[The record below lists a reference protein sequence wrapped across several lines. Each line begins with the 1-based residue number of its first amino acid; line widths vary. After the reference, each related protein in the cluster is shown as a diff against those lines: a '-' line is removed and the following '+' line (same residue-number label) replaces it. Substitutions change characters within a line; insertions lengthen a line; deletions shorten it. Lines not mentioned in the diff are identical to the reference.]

1 MNEAE
6 LIRQFEE
13 QHKDIAIAYGGDGTL
28 LSKAAEVWKKKNIIP
43 VRNYSRCSKHEHLLE
58 EICTGNVTSK
68 ELKAGLKWSK
78 APFLEARLK
87 SSDEDVQP
95 YRGIAEIVLK
105 SYNPTEA
112 LCFTVF
118 VNGKAYMQQ
127 CIADGVIFASKL
139 GSHGYFKSVTRTLF
153 TDNDSV
159 GLGFIAST
167 YGICNLVLKATD
179 KVIVKLDR
187 YAITVISHDKEYETV
202 ELKAGEEIE
211 LSQSCEGVSLF
222 GYDVFCCQDCRNLRN
237 STLVNDKYIA

>member
-1 MNEAE
+1 MDEVE
-6 LIRQFEE
+6 LIRQFEQ

-28 LSKAAEVWKKKNIIP
+28 LSKVAEVWKKKSIIP
-43 VRNYSRCSKHEHLLE
+43 VRNYARCSKHAHLLE
-58 EICTGNVTSK
+58 EICTGNVSSK

-87 SSDEDVQP
+87 SFDNDIQP

-112 LCFTVF
+112 LRFTVF

-127 CIADGVIFASKL
+127 CIADGIIFASKL

-153 TDNDSV
+153 TDDGSV
-159 GLGFIAST
+159 GLGFIAPT

-179 KVIVKLDR
+179 KVVVKLDR
-187 YAITVISHDKEYETV
+187 YAIAMISHDKEYETV
-202 ELKAGEEIE
+202 ELRAGEEIG
-211 LSQSCEGVSLF
+211 LSQSCEGASLL

-237 STLVNDKYIA
+237 STIVNDKYIA

>member
-1 MNEAE
+1 M
-6 LIRQFEE
+6 
-13 QHKDIAIAYGGDGTL
+13 
-28 LSKAAEVWKKKNIIP
+28 LSKVAEVWKKKSIIP
-43 VRNYSRCSKHEHLLE
+43 VRNYARCSKHAHLLE
-58 EICTGNVTSK
+58 EICTGNVSSK

-87 SSDEDVQP
+87 SFDNDIQP

-112 LCFTVF
+112 LRFTVF

-127 CIADGVIFASKL
+127 CIADGIIFASKL

-159 GLGFIAST
+159 GLGFIAPT

-179 KVIVKLDR
+179 NIIVKLDR
-187 YAITVISHDKEYETV
+187 HAIAMISHDKGYETI
-202 ELKAGEEIE
+202 ELRANEEIE
-211 LSQSCEGVSLF
+211 LSQSCEGASLL

-237 STLVNDKYIA
+237 STIVNDKYIA